1 MQNTK
6 KYYIILIIGGISFGT
21 AAIFIKFSNLTPGTI
36 ALFRF
41 LIAGLILSLGKIN
54 IKKIIKYAPFGFL
67 LSTHMILFIYS
78 VYKTTIID
86 ATVLVS
92 TSPFFAILLSPLGK
106 FKTEKI
112 DIIIAIIGFSGVV
125 IMNYPIIPGYL
136 IGNIIAI
143 ISAFTIA
150 LYTTLLS
157 KQNTT
162 ENPIQLTSEIY
173 ISSSIFSLPLFLY
186 QGIGQISQTSILA
199 LLGLIFIP
207 TLIGHT
213 SVIYSSGKVKPQ
225 YIETIGLLEPVV
237 ATILAIPIFR
247 QIPNAQQIIGSIL
260 IILSILIITR
270 QSK

>member
-1 MQNTK
+1 MN
-6 KYYIILIIGGISFGT
+6 KYYSILIIGGISFGT
-21 AAIFIKFSNLTPGTI
+21 AAIFIKFSNLTPGAI

-54 IKKIIKYAPFGFL
+54 IKKIITYAPFGLL
-67 LSTHMILFIYS
+67 LSIHMILFIES

-92 TSPFFAILLSPLGK
+92 TSPFFAILLSPIGK

-112 DIIIAIIGFSGVV
+112 DIIVALIGFIGVL
-125 IMNYPIIPGYL
+125 IMNYPIVPGYL
-136 IGNIIAI
+136 LGNILAL

-157 KQNTT
+157 KNSST
-162 ENPIQLTSEIY
+162 ENPLQLTSEIY
-173 ISSSIFSLPLFLY
+173 ISSSIFSLPLFIY
-186 QGIGQISQTSILA
+186 QGIGQINPISILS

-237 ATILAIPIFR
+237 ATLLAIPLFK
-247 QIPNAQQIIGSIL
+247 QIPNIQEIIGSIL
-260 IILSILIITR
+260 IILSIIIITIY
-270 QSK
+270 KK